1 MNSTVSDPINT
12 LLTSALGKME
22 SPEVLI
28 NAVSSRVHLL
38 AKGARP
44 LVEVHPQWSLLQV
57 ALKEIADGKLTVAP
71 GEEAPTA
78 FTSLVPEEPAI

>member
-1 MNSTVSDPINT
+1 MSDTINV
-12 LLTSALGKME
+12 LLSAALGKMG

-28 NAVSSRVHLL
+28 NAVSGRVRLL

-44 LVEVHPQWSLLQV
+44 LIEIHPQWSFLHV
-57 ALKEIADGKLTVAP
+57 ALKEIAEGKLTATP

-78 FTSLVPEEPAI
+78 FTSLVSEEPTA

>member
-1 MNSTVSDPINT
+1 MD
-12 LLTSALGKME
+12 

-28 NAVSSRVHLL
+28 NAVSSRVRLL

-44 LVEVHPQWSLLQV
+44 LVEVHPQWSFLQV

-71 GEEAPTA
+71 EEDAPMA
-78 FTSLVPEEPAI
+78 FTSLVSEEPSV